1 LTRALALH
9 RVGRNVADIAT
20 AETFYREALGFQAGG
35 KAMEDQV
42 LAGMLGVKRVRVLRM
57 RLGAQ
62 EIELS
67 ECFPAGTAYPPH
79 SQSNDLW
86 FQHIA
91 IVTAD
96 MAAAYAQVMRH
107 GAVPISRN
115 GPQRLP
121 ASSGRVTAFKFRDPE
136 GHPLELLEFPPDAG
150 NSWQQKS
157 GGLTL
162 GFDHAAISI
171 GDARQSIA
179 FYTGLGLSQTAA
191 TINQGAEQDR
201 LDGLDAA
208 EADVVALEFEPG
220 VPPHLEL
227 LHYRQPPGRSASGIG
242 LNDIAAD
249 RLIFSTTSD
258 KRLLR
263 HDPDGHAL
271 VLPAG

>member
-1 LTRALALH
+1 MNSARL
-9 RVGRNVADIAT
+9 GRNVADITAT
-20 AETFYREALGFQAGG
+20 ETFYREALGFQAVG
-35 KAMEDQV
+35 KAVEDQE
-42 LAGMLGVKRVRVLRM
+42 LAGMLGIERVRVLRM

-67 ECFPAGTAYPPH
+67 ECFPTGAAYPPH

-107 GAVPISRN
+107 GAIPISRN
-115 GPQRLP
+115 GPQRLT
-121 ASSGRVTAFKFRDPE
+121 ASSGKVTAFKFRDPE
-136 GHPLELLEFPPDAG
+136 GHPLELLEFPPGAG

-162 GFDHAAISI
+162 GFGHSAISV
-171 GDARQSIA
+171 GDVRQSIA
-179 FYTGLGLSQTAA
+179 FYTELGLSQTAA
-191 TINQGAEQDR
+191 TVNRGGEQDR
-201 LDGLDAA
+201 LDGLDAT
-208 EADVVALEFEPG
+208 EADVVALAFAPR

-249 RLIFSTTSD
+249 RLIFSTAD
-258 KRLLR
+258 DERLLR
-263 HDPDGHAL
+263 RDPDGHAL
-271 VLPAG
+271 VLPTG